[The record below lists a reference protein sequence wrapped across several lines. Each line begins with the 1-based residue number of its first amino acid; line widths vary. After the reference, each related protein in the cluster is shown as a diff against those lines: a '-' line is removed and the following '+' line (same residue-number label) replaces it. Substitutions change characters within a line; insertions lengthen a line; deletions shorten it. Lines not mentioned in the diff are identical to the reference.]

1 MKHIR
6 KNIRTD
12 VDELEEEKKNLAA
25 FFVYLGGNL
34 VQVEILFKY
43 FIILMAKKRRTERE
57 KKNTS

>member
-1 MKHIR
+1 MNLK
-6 KNIRTD
+6 K
-12 VDELEEEKKNLAA
+12 KKNLAA

-43 FIILMAKKRRTERE
+43 FITLMAKKRRTERE